1 MRHSIK
7 HSWGYASNDMYTNRW
22 NLIKEHIQ
30 KPKFVLIDWGSD
42 AGWFSVKIAHAFPQA
57 TVVSVEA
64 GIMSHGNAIRLH
76 IEKLKIYE
84 LENNILVESLFGPN
98 TFTGLRKVPS
108 DFQLVLSVFHHMGDG
123 YGGYLRRVSEWD
135 LAFCDLISG
144 SNTTFLELPNEESTN
159 ETPHR
164 IREWY
169 SGSDVETV
177 TRTALERGGIQAAV
191 EPLGETQHGVK
202 GIRKL
207 LKISL
212 ETPVIPVSAE
222 EIAEYVRRTGEG
234 IRILPYRRFRFT
246 ISRLAS
252 KMRFIRR

>member
-1 MRHSIK
+1 
-7 HSWGYASNDMYTNRW
+7 MYTTRW

-30 KPKFVLIDWGSD
+30 KSKFVLIDWGSD
-42 AGWFSVKIAHAFPQA
+42 AGWFSVNIAHAFPEA
-57 TVVSVEA
+57 AVVSVEA

-76 IEKLKIYE
+76 IEKVKMYE
-84 LENNILVESLFGPN
+84 LKNNILVESLFGPD

-123 YGGYLRRVSEWD
+123 FGGNLRGVSEWD

-144 SNTTFLELPNEESTN
+144 SNITFLELPNEASRS

-169 SGSDVETV
+169 SGRDVETV
-177 TRTALERGGIQAAV
+177 TRTALERRGIQAAI
-191 EPLGETQHGVK
+191 EQIGETQHGVK
-202 GIRKL
+202 GMRKL
-207 LKISL
+207 FKISL

-222 EIAEYVRRTGEG
+222 EIVKYIRRTGEG
-234 IRILPYRRFRFT
+234 IRILPYRRFRLT

-252 KMRFIRR
+252 KMGYIRR